1 MNLIFFNHNETRKHS
16 ITNKLLFLTRT
27 AFLMAC
33 AILLAGI
40 RTEDASAAAKV
51 SDHIEALIDT
61 DETVS
66 AIEEDGTVYASKK
79 VTKKANA
86 KSEKNAKTS
95 DTKSAKNT
103 KASDTKSE
111 KNAKTSD
118 TKNAKSKNDK
128 DSKESKKDT
137 KSAKTEKKS
146 ATKDSDTKKTSDK
159 DTAKSTKDPKKDTKK
174 SEKKA
179 ESKAEQPS
187 AATEA
192 ETADDD
198 TPHYTVH
205 TASGAKRLAD
215 EYQDYTYEM
224 CEKYG
229 IAEYFDLILI
239 QMCCESGY
247 NPNAVGASRYY
258 GFMQISSASFSRLE
272 SQLGLT
278 NIREPHQ
285 NIEAGVYLMS
295 CLIQKY
301 GDAQAALVCYHRGES
316 AARRGIRSDSYS
328 SKIVAMQST
337 LEAA

>member
-66 AIEEDGTVYASKK
+66 AIKEDGTVYASKK
-79 VTKKANA
+79 VTKKAN
-86 KSEKNAKTS
+86 
-95 DTKSAKNT
+95 
-103 KASDTKSE
+103 TKSE

-159 DTAKSTKDPKKDTKK
+159 DTAKSTED
-174 SEKKA
+174 S
-179 ESKAEQPS
+179 
-187 AATEA
+187 
-192 ETADDD
+192 DD

-278 NIREPHQ
+278 DIREPHQ

>member
-66 AIEEDGTVYASKK
+66 AIKEDGTVYASKK

-86 KSEKNAKTS
+86 KSVKNTKIS
-95 DTKSAKNT
+95 DTKSAKNA
-103 KASDTKSE
+103 KA
-111 KNAKTSD
+111 SD

-146 ATKDSDTKKTSDK
+146 TTKDSDTNKSSDK
-159 DTAKSTKDPKKDTKK
+159 DTAKSTED
-174 SEKKA
+174 S
-179 ESKAEQPS
+179 
-187 AATEA
+187 
-192 ETADDD
+192 DD

-278 NIREPHQ
+278 DIREPHQ

-328 SKIVAMQST
+328 AKIVAMQST

>member
-66 AIEEDGTVYASKK
+66 AIKEDGTVYASKK

-86 KSEKNAKTS
+86 
-95 DTKSAKNT
+95 
-103 KASDTKSE
+103 KSE

-146 ATKDSDTKKTSDK
+146 ATKDS
-159 DTAKSTKDPKKDTKK
+159 
-174 SEKKA
+174 
-179 ESKAEQPS
+179 
-187 AATEA
+187 
-192 ETADDD
+192 DD

-278 NIREPHQ
+278 DIREPHQ

-328 SKIVAMQST
+328 AKIVAMQST